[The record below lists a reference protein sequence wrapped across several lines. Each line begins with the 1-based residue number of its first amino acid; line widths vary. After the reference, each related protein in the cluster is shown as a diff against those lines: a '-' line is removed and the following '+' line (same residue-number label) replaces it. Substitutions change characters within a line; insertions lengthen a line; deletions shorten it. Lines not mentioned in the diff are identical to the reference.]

1 MSVALSGHPDSRKE
15 LTIFVTGLVI
25 FLSTILVLIK
35 RHRLSMVR
43 ALNDDLA
50 IDVAASA
57 VVLAVHFG
65 TSSGLIA
72 ATLAGLLSSVA
83 TCSAKRAF
91 GYLRKG
97 RYHPGWI
104 NLRVGDR
111 S

>member
-43 ALNDDLA
+43 ALRDYLA

-57 VVLAVHFG
+57 VVLALPFW

-72 ATLAGLLSSVA
+72 ATLAALPRSLA
-83 TCSAKRAF
+83 TCSATRAF
-91 GYLRKG
+91 GSLLMG
-97 RYHPGWI
+97 RYPRTRPAG
-104 NLRVGDR
+104 
-111 S
+111 